1 MFQEL
6 LQFLTSLAGRE
17 EDSDTESEP
26 GIALKRKHRRP
37 RTTFSGEQLETLEQ
51 AFNRTQY
58 PDVYTRED
66 LAQQTGLTEAKIQ
79 VCY

>member
-1 MFQEL
+1 
-6 LQFLTSLAGRE
+6 
-17 EDSDTESEP
+17 
-26 GIALKRKHRRP
+26 LKRKHRRP

-79 VCY
+79 VWY